1 MAEQLNPE
9 LQDALQEAGAGERSS
24 RSAARSVAG
33 VMDMARCLVWLKALM
48 MVGGLLVA
56 LNIGMLGRVFVLS
69 DRISE
74 NTAQVAVLSTRVTEL
89 TRRVE
94 NLEEGVENLEE
105 GQRKIIEQVAEL
117 RRGQDELMALL
128 RTRLSESD
136 PGEIVPENPA
146 APGVSTAPRTPS
158 PPQKPNP

>member
-117 RRGQDELMALL
+117 RRGQDEIMALL

-158 PPQKPNP
+158 APQKPNP